1 MDLKVISYNCQSVR
15 SNSEIISKLMN
26 GCDILFLQ
34 ETFLTEVNKD
44 ILDSINIDFSSA
56 QTPAIRKIDKFCG
69 RSSGGLAIL
78 WKKSCNAKIF
88 PIYCN
93 DRIMAIKIVTGQ
105 SSYLL
110 INIYL
115 NCDYGN
121 NESLI

>member
-1 MDLKVISYNCQSVR
+1 M
-15 SNSEIISKLMN
+15 
-26 GCDILFLQ
+26 
-34 ETFLTEVNKD
+34 
-44 ILDSINIDFSSA
+44 DFSSA
-56 QTPAIRKIDKFCG
+56 QTPAIRKIDQFFG

-78 WKKSCNAKIF
+78 WKKSCKAKIF

-93 DRIMAIKIVTGQ
+93 DRIMAIKLVMGE

-121 NESLI
+121 NESLIEYKNNVAQLANFINTEAYMMI